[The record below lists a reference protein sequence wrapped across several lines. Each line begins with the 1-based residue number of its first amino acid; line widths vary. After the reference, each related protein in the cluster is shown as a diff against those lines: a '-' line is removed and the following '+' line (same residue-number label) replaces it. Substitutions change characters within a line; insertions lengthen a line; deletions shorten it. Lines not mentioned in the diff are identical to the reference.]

1 MKRFWMAALAGMLA
15 FALAACGGQSA
26 GTTDVTG
33 DGASAAQEEQVAPT
47 LSGTPEEV
55 LAAMQQDF
63 SDTAQKLY
71 DEQQALFEKVGNTF
85 DDYLANAEAIREW
98 YELTVSETEALGERT
113 QEVSRAYFQAVIN
126 SVDSEDDDAIADAI
140 DAYYE
145 AIYGDAYG
153 DYYDAV
159 YEDLY
164 SDLYDQY
171 YDGILSD
178 AFDTEEYSDVSD
190 ARSDEYENWSDHR
203 SDVYEAIS
211 DARSEIY
218 DISSDAWSAYYDDEF
233 VIDEIFRE
241 SVVKVDKGEK

>member
-1 MKRFWMAALAGMLA
+1 MKRFWMAALAGVLVFM
-15 FALAACGGQSA
+15 LAACGGQSA
-26 GTTDVTG
+26 STTNATPGGEPV
-33 DGASAAQEEQVAPT
+33 AQEEKAAPT

-71 DEQQALFEKVGNTF
+71 DEQQAVFEQVGDTF
-85 DDYLANAEAIREW
+85 DDYLANTEAIQEW
-98 YELTVSETEALGERT
+98 YELTVSETESLGERA
-113 QEVSRAYFQAVIN
+113 QENSRAYFQAVIS
-126 SVDSEDDDAIADAI
+126 SVDPEDDDAIADAI

-145 AIYGDAYG
+145 AIYDDAYG

-164 SDLYDQY
+164 SDMYDQY
-171 YDGILSD
+171 YDDILGD
-178 AFDTEEYSDVSD
+178 AFDTEDYSDVSD

-203 SDVYEAIS
+203 SDVYGAIS

-233 VIDEIFRE
+233 VIGEIFRE
-241 SVVKVDKGEK
+241 PVVKVDKGEE